1 MSKSVYIV
9 NGSQE
14 YRDMFLDKGWAVTD
28 TLVKANLVQFTGGAD
43 IAPAWYGEKEH
54 PKTYANLLRDQR
66 EKLVFEIALANSIP
80 MAGICR
86 GGQFLNVMNG
96 GTMWQHIDHHA
107 ISGTHKAV
115 DCSTGLSHDVTSTHH
130 QMMRPN
136 FTRKDMMV
144 VLKASETTR
153 RERMGHL
160 DGKLDDPIIIP
171 YAKPLDDCEAVYYQD
186 TQCFCFQPHPEFVGY
201 EVLANLYFEY
211 INEYLGI
218 HNT

>member
-9 NGSQE
+9 NGNQE
-14 YRDMFLDKGWAVTD
+14 YRDMFLDRGWATTD

-43 IAPAWYGEKEH
+43 VTPAWYGEKEH
-54 PKTYANLLRDQR
+54 PKTNSNLLRDQR
-66 EKLVFEIALANSIP
+66 EKLVFEIALANFLP

-96 GTMWQHIDHHA
+96 GTMWQHIDGHGL
-107 ISGTHKAV
+107 SGTHRAV
-115 DCSTGLSHDVTSTHH
+115 DCSTGLSHEVTSTHH

-144 VLKASETTR
+144 VLKASETTKK
-153 RERMGHL
+153 ERMGNVKSQL
-160 DGKLDDPIIIP
+160 DYPISLSD
-171 YAKPLDDCEAVYYQD
+171 KSGTDCEAVYYQD
-186 TQCFCFQPHPEFVGY
+186 TQCFCFQPHPEFAGY

-211 INEYLGI
+211 INEYLGV